1 MTGLQTKVWLG
12 VAAGGVALLLSY
24 LNFNGADADN
34 LLKSNGRIEATE
46 IAVASKTAGRIKQ
59 LLVDEGDFVEAGQL
73 VASVAS
79 ESLEAQL
86 HQAQAQLRQ
95 AQSATVTAASQL
107 LQRKSEQA
115 ALEALLV
122 QRQAELAAATSRA
135 RRTGALAQTGSVSQ
149 QLAED
154 NDTLVTSAKTAVS
167 AVKAQIE
174 AAVAGVAAAEAQV
187 NSAASAVDAATA
199 TVARVQ
205 AELADNQLTAPRA
218 GRIQY
223 RIVQTGEMVAAGGK
237 VLSLIDVT
245 DVHMTFFLP
254 SALAGRVAVG
264 AEVRLVL
271 DALPHVSI
279 PATVSYVADV
289 AQFTPKTVETA
300 SEREKLMFRVKA
312 RINPELLRQHKTK
325 VKTGLPGVAYLRL
338 DSTLPWPATVPALVP
353 EAATDTKPEAPAETK
368 SETLPETK
376 PATKP
381 ETIAQPLPAAATELQ
396 Q

>member
-12 VAAGGVALLLSY
+12 VAVGCAALLVSY
-24 LNFNGADADN
+24 LNFSGADADN
-34 LLKSNGRIEATE
+34 LLKSNGRIEATD

-59 LLVDEGDFVEAGQL
+59 LLVDEGDFVEEGQL

-95 AQSATVTAASQL
+95 AQSTTLTAASQL
-107 LQRKSEQA
+107 LQRKSEHS

-122 QRQAELAAATSRA
+122 QRNAELNAAKSRA
-135 RRTGALAQTGSVSQ
+135 RRTGTLAETGSVSK

-167 AVKAQIE
+167 AVKAQID

-223 RIVQTGEMVAAGGK
+223 RIAQPGEIVAAGGK
-237 VLSLIDVT
+237 VVSLIDVT

-254 SALAGRVAVG
+254 AAVAGRIAVG
-264 AEVRLVL
+264 AEVRVVL
-271 DALPHVSI
+271 DALPHMSI

-312 RINPELLRQHKTK
+312 RIQPELLRKHKTK

-338 DSTLPWPATVPALVP
+338 DSTLPWPASVPALVP
-353 EAATDTKPEAPAETK
+353 DTA
-368 SETLPETK
+368 PETAPK
-376 PATKP
+376 AVA
-381 ETIAQPLPAAATELQ
+381 ELPQ
-396 Q
+396 